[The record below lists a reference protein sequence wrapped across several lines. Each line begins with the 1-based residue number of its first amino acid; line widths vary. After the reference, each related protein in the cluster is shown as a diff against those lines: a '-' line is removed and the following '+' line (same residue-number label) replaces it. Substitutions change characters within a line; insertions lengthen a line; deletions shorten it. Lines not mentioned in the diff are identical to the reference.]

1 MENSEKTT
9 KVQLKNELSY
19 DDGVIEKI
27 AGLAARN
34 VDGVL
39 SLDGGMLSGITDR
52 FRNQADPTQGI
63 EAEVGKKQVA
73 LDMHATVEYGQDIR
87 HLFEQVTERVVRDIK
102 NFTGLD
108 VVELNLRIN
117 DVMSKRDWQNQAK
130 GKPNSSHSTETKDV
144 E

>member
-1 MENSEKTT
+1 MENT
-9 KVQLKNELSY
+9 KQATQSQLKHTLSY

-63 EAEVGKKQVA
+63 DAEVGQKQVA
-73 LDMHATVEYGQDIR
+73 LDMHATVEYGKDIR
-87 HLFEQVTERVVRDIK
+87 QLFEQVTQRVVRDIQS
-102 NFTGLD
+102 FTGLD
-108 VVELNLRIN
+108 VVELNLHIN
-117 DVMSKRDWQNQAK
+117 DVMSKREWQDQTK
-130 GKPNSSHSTETKDV
+130 GKPNSSHSTETKEV

>member
-1 MENSEKTT
+1 MADTKTPP
-9 KVQLKNELSY
+9 LKSTLSF

-34 VDGVL
+34 VDGIL

-63 EAEVGKKQVA
+63 DAEVGQKQVA
-73 LDMHATVEYGQDIR
+73 LDMNATVEYGKDI
-87 HLFEQVTERVVRDIK
+87 HQIFEQVSERVVRDVR

-108 VVELNLRIN
+108 VIELNLHIN
-117 DVMSKRDWQNQAK
+117 DVMSKRDWQEQTK
-130 GKPNSSHSTETKDV
+130 GKPNSQHAPEAKHV

>member
-1 MENSEKTT
+1 MDNDKKST
-9 KVQLKNELSY
+9 QAPMKNTLSY

-34 VDGVL
+34 VDGIL

-63 EAEVGKKQVA
+63 DAEVGKKQVA
-73 LDMHATVEYGQDIR
+73 LDMNATVEYGKDI
-87 HLFEQVTERVVRDIK
+87 HQLFDQVTQRVVRDIK
-102 NFTGLD
+102 NLTGLD
-108 VVELNLRIN
+108 VVELNLHIN
-117 DVMSKRDWQNQAK
+117 DVMSKRDWQEQSK
-130 GKPNSSHSTETKDV
+130 GKPNSSHSTETREV

>member
-1 MENSEKTT
+1 MENT
-9 KVQLKNELSY
+9 KQAAQSQLKHTLSY

-63 EAEVGKKQVA
+63 DAEVA
-73 LDMHATVEYGQDIR
+73 LDMHATVEYGKDIR
-87 HLFEQVTERVVRDIK
+87 QLFEQVTQRVVRDIQS
-102 NFTGLD
+102 FTGLD
-108 VVELNLRIN
+108 VVELNLHIN
-117 DVMSKRDWQNQAK
+117 DVMSKREWQDQTK
-130 GKPNSSHSTETKDV
+130 GKPNSSHSTETKEV

>member
-1 MENSEKTT
+1 MENTQQT
-9 KVQLKNELSY
+9 NMKNTLSY

-39 SLDGGMLSGITDR
+39 SLDGGMLSGLTDR

-63 EAEVGKKQVA
+63 DAEVGQKQVA
-73 LDMHATVEYGQDIR
+73 LDMHATVEYGKDIR
-87 HLFEQVTERVVRDIK
+87 QLFNQVTSRVVRDIK
-102 NFTGLD
+102 SFTGLE
-108 VVELNLRIN
+108 VVEMNLHIN
-117 DVMSKRDWQNQAK
+117 DVMSKREWQEQTK
-130 GKPNSSHSTETKDV
+130 GKPNSQHSPEAKQV